1 MTTLNDIFDVDAF
14 WQQVEDEYI
23 LVNTHPE
30 DANLKIA
37 DYTSKQQFRG
47 DWTPEA
53 LNSRGLIFEKDS
65 GKILARPFEKFF
77 NFDEPSAKN
86 PPPGVMI
93 KSPKMDGS
101 LGIIYPYQ
109 GGFAVATRGSFKST
123 QALHATALLQEYFA
137 RGVVDEYYLQSLYYL
152 GYTVLVEIVYPENRI
167 VVNYGGVDDLI
178 LLDVL
183 EVSTGKSDLS
193 LFTELEKGGWPLSA
207 VKEVYGSGFYDTIAS
222 EISDDEEGFVL
233 YWPAKNLRLKVKG
246 ATYVHL
252 HRIMTNMS
260 SRDIWQFLA
269 VNDCKRFITET
280 KQWAE
285 YLREDPKRCEEIL
298 KSGDD
303 WITPFISDVPDEFYG
318 WIKDTIFRLK
328 KEKRAVYNE
337 LRERVSALKLIPEGR
352 ERAEFASK
360 LKDGDVLLFASIGNR
375 DIEKILTPYAWRQV
389 YPGRELPFAQ
399 ADPE

>member
-1 MTTLNDIFDVDAF
+1 MTTLSDIFDVDAF
-14 WQQVEDEYI
+14 WQQVEDDYI
-23 LVNTHPE
+23 RIGTHPV

-37 DYTSKQQFRG
+37 DYTPKQQFRAN
-47 DWTPEA
+47 WTPEA

-65 GKILARPFEKFF
+65 GKIIARPFEKFF

-123 QALHATALLQEYFA
+123 QAMHATALLQEYFA
-137 RGVVDEYYLQSLYYL
+137 KGFVDRYYLQSLYYL

-167 VVNYGGVDDLI
+167 VVDYGKVDDLI

-252 HRIMTNMS
+252 HRVMTNMS
-260 SRDIWQFLA
+260 ARDIWQFLA
-269 VNDCKRFITET
+269 VNDCKRFVTED

-285 YLREDPKRCEEIL
+285 SLREDPKRCIEIL
-298 KSGDD
+298 KAGDD
-303 WITPFISDVPDEFYG
+303 WLTPFISDVPDEFYG
-318 WIKDTIFRLK
+318 WVKNTIFRLK
-328 KEKRAVYNE
+328 QEKREVYNE
-337 LRERVSALKLIPEGR
+337 LRGRVNALKLIPEGR
-352 ERAEFASK
+352 ERAEFAAR
-360 LKDGDVLLFASIGNR
+360 LEHGDVLLFASIGNR
-375 DIEKILTPYAWRQV
+375 DIDRTLIPYAWRQV
-389 YPGRELPFAQ
+389 YPGRELPFVGI
-399 ADPE
+399 DPE